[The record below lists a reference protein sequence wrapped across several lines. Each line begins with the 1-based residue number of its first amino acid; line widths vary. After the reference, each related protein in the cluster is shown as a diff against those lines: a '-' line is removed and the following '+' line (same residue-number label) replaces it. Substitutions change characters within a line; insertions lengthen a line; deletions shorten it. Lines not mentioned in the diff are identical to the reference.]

1 MAQRVAIEQVALL
14 AAAARIA
21 HHAGGAAGERER
33 AVPGQLEAP
42 QRHLAEQVAGVER
55 VGGRVEA
62 DVHPDRA
69 LAQALRERGAVGG
82 VVDEAAGLEVGEEVH
97 SDRPCWQLGRA
108 LPPFV
113 TVPSV
118 EAADELSRFRRM
130 FADFATTTTARAPL
144 YARLSA
150 GIADDAE
157 LAGLLG
163 LAPPTQRQPVL
174 LFACVHALLLG
185 DPDDELAGWYP
196 NLTPSPADGD
206 PLPAFRRFCRRHR
219 DALASLLATRSTQT
233 NEIGRCALFLPV
245 FGLLAA
251 EVGPLAHVDVGASA
265 GLNLLLP
272 RYGYRYEP
280 GGTVGDLD
288 GRDAIVLTCGTRG
301 EVPVPAAIPPVATS
315 VGLDRAPVPVTDEDA
330 TRWLEACVWPDQR
343 DRFERL
349 RTALSRAR
357 RSALAGDHDVRR
369 GDAIADTP
377 ALVAEVAGRA
387 HPVVTNS
394 WVLNYFTTED
404 RVAYLEMLD
413 TLGRGPRPV
422 VGVRRE
428 PGPDPRSP
436 RPRARPTGRDHRVVG
451 GPVAGR
457 DPVGRPRRD
466 LPPARVLA
474 ALARKS
480 ARRRAVIG
488 VRSGEV
494 DTRRREP

>member
-1 MAQRVAIEQVALL
+1 
-14 AAAARIA
+14 
-21 HHAGGAAGERER
+21 
-33 AVPGQLEAP
+33 
-42 QRHLAEQVAGVER
+42 
-55 VGGRVEA
+55 
-62 DVHPDRA
+62 
-69 LAQALRERGAVGG
+69 
-82 VVDEAAGLEVGEEVH
+82 VV
-97 SDRPCWQLGRA
+97 
-108 LPPFV
+108 PPFV

-118 EAADELSRFRRM
+118 EATDEVSRFRRM

-144 YARLSA
+144 YARLSS

-185 DPDDELAGWYP
+185 DPDDELASWYP
-196 NLTPSPADGD
+196 NLTAVPADGD

-280 GGTVGDLD
+280 GGTVGDVG

-301 EVPVPAAIPPVATS
+301 DVPVPAAIPPVAAS
-315 VGLDRAPVPVTDEDA
+315 VGLDRSPVPVTDEDA

-349 RTALSRAR
+349 RSALARAR
-357 RSALAGDHDVRR
+357 SSALAGDHDVRR
-369 GDAIADTP
+369 GDAVADTP
-377 ALVAEVAGRA
+377 ALVAEVAARA

-394 WVLNYFTTED
+394 WVLNYFTTEA

-413 TLGRGPRPV
+413 VLGRDRDLSWVYAESPAQIPGLPV
-422 VGVRRE
+422 PEHDPQAEITVLSVARWRGGTRRV
-428 PGPDPRSP
+428 
-436 RPRARPTGRDHRVVG
+436 DHVATCHPHGYWLHWRGKALDG
-451 GPVAGR
+451 GP
-457 DPVGRPRRD
+457 
-466 LPPARVLA
+466 
-474 ALARKS
+474 
-480 ARRRAVIG
+480 
-488 VRSGEV
+488 
-494 DTRRREP
+494 